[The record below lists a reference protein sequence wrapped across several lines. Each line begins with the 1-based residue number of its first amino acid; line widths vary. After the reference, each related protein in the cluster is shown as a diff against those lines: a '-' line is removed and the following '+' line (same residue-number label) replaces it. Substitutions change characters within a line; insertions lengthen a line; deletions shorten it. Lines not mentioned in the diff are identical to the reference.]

1 MPFCTLC
8 FSALKTD
15 QNKTRKKMK
24 STYTRNT
31 KCNIAN
37 FKHKPQKQA
46 DYAVIK
52 IDLKTAQIKE

>member
-1 MPFCTLC
+1 
-8 FSALKTD
+8 
-15 QNKTRKKMK
+15 MK

-37 FKHKPQKQA
+37 FKPQKQA

>member
-1 MPFCTLC
+1 
-8 FSALKTD
+8 
-15 QNKTRKKMK
+15 MK

-31 KCNIAN
+31 KCNIDN

>member
-1 MPFCTLC
+1 
-8 FSALKTD
+8 
-15 QNKTRKKMK
+15 MK
-24 STYTRNT
+24 STYT
-31 KCNIAN
+31 IAN

>member
-1 MPFCTLC
+1 
-8 FSALKTD
+8 
-15 QNKTRKKMK
+15 MK

-37 FKHKPQKQA
+37 FKHKPQKKA

>member
-1 MPFCTLC
+1 
-8 FSALKTD
+8 
-15 QNKTRKKMK
+15 MK

-52 IDLKTAQIKE
+52 IDLKTAQIKEW